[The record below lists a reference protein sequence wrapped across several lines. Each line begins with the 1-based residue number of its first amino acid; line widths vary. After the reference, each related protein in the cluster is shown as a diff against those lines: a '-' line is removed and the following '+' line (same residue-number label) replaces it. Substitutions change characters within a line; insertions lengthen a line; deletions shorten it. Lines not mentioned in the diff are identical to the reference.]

1 MMRYPFIPRQV
12 FICLALLV
20 LPTGS
25 WAESPDPLD
34 AQAATPAVH
43 YQSPLKAYQGFS
55 EQPLHD
61 WREANELVGRIGGWR
76 TYAQEP
82 YAQEP
87 HAEEPYSQETPAQ
100 QPSEP
105 AVKPPAKPMEQHHGH
120 H

>member
-1 MMRYPFIPRQV
+1 MTCFPFARRQA
-12 FICLALLV
+12 FICLAWLL
-20 LPTGS
+20 PAGS

-34 AQAATPAVH
+34 AQAATPALH
-43 YQSPLKAYQGFS
+43 YQSPLKTYQSFA

-61 WREANELVGRIGGWR
+61 WREANDLVGRIGGWR

-87 HAEEPYSQETPAQ
+87 DTRAIPTQPPAQ
-100 QPSEP
+100 PST
-105 AVKPPAKPMEQHHGH
+105 KPMEAHHGH

>member
-1 MMRYPFIPRQV
+1 MKRFPFTGWRA
-12 FICLALLV
+12 FACLALLA
-20 LPTGS
+20 LPVAA

-34 AQAATPAVH
+34 AQATTAALH

-55 EQPLHD
+55 EQSLHN

-87 HAEEPYSQETPAQ
+87 EEQQSAER
-100 QPSEP
+100 
-105 AVKPPAKPMEQHHGH
+105 AVESSAKPMEPRHGH